1 MKTIVDLFNILFVA
15 FNVAKAQATREK
27 GEFTEEDSGLYLHK
41 VLDSVIGIAK
51 DYGQVIYANEGR
63 GSLDWRKSIYPEY
76 KANRKKDESYQ
87 IFKDHLSEVLDL
99 ISHFPTKIISVDGA
113 EGDDIMYS
121 LSTYFAD
128 NNEDV
133 LVITGDRDMA
143 QLLNHSDKIR
153 VYSPTLRVFREK
165 QPSILLEKAIVGDS
179 SDNIPGIPRIGAKT
193 FAKALADKNVWNAK
207 ILPHKEIVQQFLK
220 IVDLSKAP
228 ANLKSEAI
236 IKYNSSD
243 YNNFD
248 PQYIENFMFQHGLKE
263 HLNRWQNDLSDI
275 NMALYTNKI
284 ELDSTKEEIDTM
296 NLNEVESMI
305 DFINNL

>member
-15 FNVAKAQATREK
+15 FNVAKSQAIKEK

-63 GSLDWRKSIYPEY
+63 GSLDWRKSIYPDY

-87 IFKDHLSEVLDL
+87 IFKDHLPEVLEI

-113 EGDDIMYS
+113 EGDDIMYA

-128 NNEDV
+128 NGEDV

-143 QLLNHSDKIR
+143 QLLNHSEKIK

-165 QPSILLEKAIVGDS
+165 QPNILLEKAIVGDS
-179 SDNIPGIPRIGAKT
+179 SDNIPGIPRVGIKT
-193 FAKALADKNVWNAK
+193 FEKALTDKKIWESK
-207 ILPHKEIVQQFLK
+207 ILPNKEIVEQFLK

-236 IKYNSSD
+236 IKYNASD
-243 YNNFD
+243 FNNFD
-248 PQYIENFMFQHGLKE
+248 PQFIENFMFQHGLNE
-263 HLNRWQNDLSDI
+263 HLNRWPNDLSDI
-275 NMALYTNKI
+275 NMAIYTNNI
-284 ELDSTKEEIDTM
+284 ELNSTKEEIEIK
-296 NLNEVESMI
+296 NLDEVESML